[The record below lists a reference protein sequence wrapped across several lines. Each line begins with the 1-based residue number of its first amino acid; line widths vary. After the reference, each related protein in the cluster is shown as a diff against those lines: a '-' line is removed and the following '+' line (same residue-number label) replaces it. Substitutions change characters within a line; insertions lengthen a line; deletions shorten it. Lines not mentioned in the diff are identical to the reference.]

1 MPISGA
7 QRLQTLLSEISTQ
20 VLAPIEAAGAAA
32 HLARLTWFARSSI
45 APPLAIALAC
55 VFIVVNEVGY
65 RSVSAITADRDKAV
79 NSRIAIEQLRGTV
92 VAAESAQRGLM
103 LTARPVYR
111 ETFEQSLLNVDLAIA
126 EVRRLAESRPH
137 ETEALRE
144 LVDLVQRKVS
154 ELEETMKRLNA
165 GNRDAALELMLSDIG
180 REQMADIDRSVQTLS
195 VAQGRELRE
204 AAVLRDRVLMYSRFS
219 ILGLVLS
226 CLAAMLTTMRVLR
239 HRDADRLS
247 YLNAL
252 RAERDKL
259 EETVGS
265 RTGELSDL
273 ARHLQTVREDER
285 SHLARELHD
294 ELGGLLTAAKLD
306 LARMRSRLVQA
317 GPEIVERVAH
327 LHATLDA
334 GIALK
339 RRIIEDLRPSSLDN
353 LGLGPALRILC
364 QEWSA
369 ASEIPVHL
377 DLEEMT
383 MPPERSLVVYRLVQE
398 ALTNIAKY
406 AKATSVRVRLATAGE
421 HETAKTQALV
431 QVQDNGSG
439 FALAKPTPGH
449 GLTGMRFRVA
459 SIGGE
464 LTVESEPGRGATINA
479 RLPLHD

>member
-1 MPISGA
+1 MRA
-7 QRLQTLLSEISTQ
+7 TL
-20 VLAPIEAAGAAA
+20 PAAGAAA
-32 HLARLTWFARSSI
+32 HLERLSWFARSSI
-45 APPLAIALAC
+45 APPLAVALAC
-55 VFIVVNEVGY
+55 IFIVVNEVGY
-65 RSVSAITADRDKAV
+65 HTVSAITMSRDEAV
-79 NSRIAIEQLRGTV
+79 QSRIAVEQLRATV

-111 ETFEQSLLNVDLAIA
+111 QAFEQSLQNVDAAIA
-126 EVRRLAESRPH
+126 EVRRAAESRPH
-137 ETEALRE
+137 EEPALRE
-144 LVDLVQRKVS
+144 LMDLAQRKLS
-154 ELEETMKRLNA
+154 ELNETMKRLNA
-165 GNRDAALELMLSDIG
+165 GNRDGALELMLSDIG
-180 REQMADIDRSVQTLS
+180 REQMADIDRSVETLS
-195 VAQGRELRE
+195 LAQSRELRE
-204 AAVLRDRVLMYSRFS
+204 SGELRDRVLLYSRFS
-219 ILGLVLS
+219 ILGLVLL

-239 HRDADRLS
+239 HRDAERLN

-259 EETVGS
+259 EETVSS

-317 GPEIVERVAH
+317 GPEVAERVSH

-369 ASEIPVHL
+369 ASEVPVQL
-377 DLEEMT
+377 DLDEMSL
-383 MPPERSLVVYRLVQE
+383 PPEHALVVYRLVQE

-406 AKATSVRVRLATAGE
+406 AQASAVSVTLAGIDTQE
-421 HETAKTQALV
+421 DDPSQALV
-431 QVQDNGSG
+431 QVQDNGRG
-439 FALAKPTPGH
+439 FAVGQRTPGH
-449 GLTGMRFRVA
+449 GLAGMRFRVA
-459 SIGGE
+459 SIGGQ
-464 LTVESEPGRGATINA
+464 LTVTSSPGQGTTIRA
-479 RLPLHD
+479 RLPRQG